1 MQNKFT
7 LPFIKRLIPQLKPE
21 SVLDHSRRLLYK
33 LSAELGESAY
43 ADLPESVI
51 KVQSIKQLDS
61 SLGQASL
68 KKTNIHPSRNK
79 SMHYI
84 IESPSKKAFDAKLKH
99 ATLNILH
106 TKSLNKYLK

>member
-1 MQNKFT
+1 M
-7 LPFIKRLIPQLKPE
+7 PFIKRLIPQLKPE
-21 SVLDHSRRLLYK
+21 SVLDKNRRLLYK

-61 SLGQASL
+61 SLEHANL
-68 KKTNIHPSRNK
+68 KKTNLHPSRNK
-79 SMHYI
+79 SMHNI
-84 IESPSKKAFDAKLKH
+84 VESPTKKDLDSKMRH
-99 ATLNILH
+99 ASLNILH